1 MEQVRAV
8 VIGFGGMGSQYAELI
23 RDGKIAGMTLA
34 GICCRNA
41 PGQAVIR
48 AEYPGV
54 AVYRDMDDTFAHE
67 KEFDA
72 VIIVTPHA
80 THVEIGKRVF
90 AAGKHVLCDKP
101 AGVSVKE
108 VSGLLEANRNAGTSF
123 AMMFNCRVAPS
134 FARAKEIVNSG
145 RLGTI
150 TRAVWV
156 CNNWFRTTC
165 YHKSAPWRSSW
176 AGEHGGLLINQCQHY
191 LDLWQW
197 ILGMPDRLDAD
208 IDFGKYNDF
217 DVDDSVDIRFLYEK
231 GLRGSFLS
239 ASGENPGVNRFE
251 IWGTEGMLSIEGNE
265 KLTLRVNE
273 METTRFM
280 KENTKIYGTLPFTT
294 EEMVF
299 QQEDNAYRLLLQ
311 NFADH
316 LLHGVPLIAPGEEGL
331 KSVELAN
338 ASYLSAWTGRKVA
351 LPIDM
356 DVYER
361 LLRIKAGE
369 LLDTNVQDVL

>member
-41 PGQAVIR
+41 KGQAVIR

-54 AVYRDMDDTFAHE
+54 AVYRDVDDTFAHE
-67 KEFDA
+67 GEFDA

-80 THVEIGKRVF
+80 THVEIGKKAF

-101 AGVSVKE
+101 AGVSVQE
-108 VSGLLEANRNAGTSF
+108 VNGLLEANRKAGTSF

-134 FARAKEIVNSG
+134 FARAKEIVDSG
-145 RLGTI
+145 KLGRV

-217 DVDDSVDIRFLYEK
+217 DVDDSVDIRFLYEN

-251 IWGTEGMLSIEGNE
+251 IWGTGGMLSIEGNE
-265 KLTLRVNE
+265 KLTLKVNE

-280 KENTKIYGTLPFTT
+280 KENTEIYGNLPFTT
-294 EEMVF
+294 EEMAF
-299 QQEDNAYRLLLQ
+299 QQEDNAYRLMLQ

-316 LLHGVPLIAPGEEGL
+316 LLRGVPLIAPGEEGL

-338 ASYLSAWTGRKVA
+338 ASYLSAWTGQKVE

-361 LLRIKAGE
+361 LLRIKCNSSDG
-369 LLDTNVQDVL
+369 TSS

>member
-8 VIGFGGMGSQYAELI
+8 VIGFGGMGRQYAQLV
-23 RDGKIAGMTLA
+23 RDGEIAGMRLT
-34 GICCRNA
+34 GICCRNEK
-41 PGQAVIR
+41 GQAVIR
-48 AEYPGV
+48 EEYPGV
-54 AVYRDMDDTFAHE
+54 AVYTDVDDTFAHE

-72 VIIVTPHA
+72 VIVVTPHA
-80 THVEIGKRVF
+80 THVEIGKRAF

-108 VSGLLEANRNAGTSF
+108 VEGLLAEARRAGTSF

-134 FARAKEIVNSG
+134 FAKAKEIVAAG
-145 RLGTI
+145 GLGTV

-197 ILGMPDRLDAD
+197 ILGMPDQLDAS

-217 DVDDSVDIRFLYEK
+217 DVDDSVDIRFLYDS
-231 GLRGSFLS
+231 GLRGSFIS

-251 IWGTEGMLSIEGNE
+251 IWGTKGMISIEGNE
-265 KLTLRVNE
+265 KLTLRENV
-273 METTRFM
+273 METTRFQ
-280 KENTKIYGTLPFTT
+280 KENTEIYGTLAYTT
-294 EEMVF
+294 EEMCLP
-299 QQEDNAYRLLLQ
+299 QEDNAYRLTLQ

-316 LLHGVPLIAPGEEGL
+316 LLNGAPLIAPGEEGL

-338 ASYLSAWTGRKVA
+338 ASYLSAWTEEKVA
-351 LPIDM
+351 LPIDRN
-356 DVYER
+356 VYEQM
-361 LLRIKAGE
+361 LRTKAGE
-369 LLDTNVQDVL
+369 

>member
-8 VIGFGGMGSQYAELI
+8 VIGFGGMGRQYAQLV
-23 RDGKIAGMTLA
+23 RDGEIAGMRLT
-34 GICCRNA
+34 GICCRNEK
-41 PGQAVIR
+41 GQAVIR
-48 AEYPGV
+48 EEYPGV
-54 AVYRDMDDTFAHE
+54 AVYTDVDDTFAHE

-72 VIIVTPHA
+72 VIVVTPHA
-80 THVEIGKRVF
+80 THVEIGKRAF

-108 VSGLLEANRNAGTSF
+108 VEGLLAEARRAGTSF

-134 FARAKEIVNSG
+134 FAKAKEIVAAG
-145 RLGTI
+145 GLGTV

-197 ILGMPDRLDAD
+197 ILGMPDQLDAS

-217 DVDDSVDIRFLYEK
+217 DVDDSVDIRFLYDS
-231 GLRGSFLS
+231 GLRGSFIS

-251 IWGTEGMLSIEGNE
+251 IWGTKGMISIEGNE
-265 KLTLRVNE
+265 KLTLPVPEGEHGNLWDACVHHGGDVSPPGGQCLPADASEFCRPPVKRRTVNCAGGG
-273 METTRFM
+273 RS
-280 KENTKIYGTLPFTT
+280 
-294 EEMVF
+294 
-299 QQEDNAYRLLLQ
+299 QERGACQCLLSVRL
-311 NFADH
+311 D
-316 LLHGVPLIAPGEEGL
+316 
-331 KSVELAN
+331 
-338 ASYLSAWTGRKVA
+338 GRKSGSAHRQKRV
-351 LPIDM
+351 
-356 DVYER
+356 
-361 LLRIKAGE
+361 
-369 LLDTNVQDVL
+369 